1 MMNNS
6 ILIDKHSRV
15 MKKLRVSLLDACNFR
30 CIYCMPQDA
39 NFTTPKQRLPVR
51 ELGKIVKNLVTLG
64 IDEIRLTGGEP
75 TLSPDFMNIVRELSL
90 LNLSKLSI
98 TTNGLNIERY
108 YSELKN
114 LGVNSI
120 NFSLDT
126 LDEKK
131 FHHISKVDGFKK
143 VMNAIL
149 QAKDYDFQ
157 IKINCVLMKNI
168 NHNEVNDFVDFSK
181 TYAVPIRFLETMNIG
196 VVKPHFDRWFI
207 SADEIIKDLEKNYKL
222 EKLSDPVDSTSFN
235 FKLDNRAQIGFIAS
249 ESKPFCGGCS
259 RLRLDALGNI
269 HPCLFKNEGI
279 SLVEKSL
286 DEYPNI
292 LPGLIARKP
301 INRIKEQDTPMY
313 QLGG

>member
-1 MMNNS
+1 MNKS
-6 ILIDKHSRV
+6 ILVDRHLRV
-15 MKKLRVSLLDACNFR
+15 MRKLRVSLLDACNFR
-30 CIYCMPQDA
+30 CIYCMPEDA
-39 NFTTPKQRLPVR
+39 KFATPKQRLPVR

-64 IDEIRLTGGEP
+64 INEIRLTGGEP

-90 LNLSKLSI
+90 LKLSKLSI

-131 FHHISKVDGFKK
+131 FLHISKVDGFKK
-143 VMNAIL
+143 VMNAIML
-149 QAKDYDFQ
+149 AKDYDFQ
-157 IKINCVLMKNI
+157 IKINCVLMKNV
-168 NHNEVNDFVDFSK
+168 NHNEVNNFVEFSK
-181 TYAVPIRFLETMNIG
+181 KYDIPIRFLETMNIG

-207 SADEIIKDLEKNYKL
+207 SADEIIKDLEKNFTLK
-222 EKLSDPVDSTSFN
+222 KLSDPIDSTSFN
-235 FKLDNRAQIGFIAS
+235 FQLNNGAQIGFIAS
-249 ESKPFCGGCS
+249 ESRPFCGECS

-279 SLVEKSL
+279 SLVGKSL
-286 DEYPNI
+286 DEYPSI